1 MKRLTQDRFYDAEG
15 VAWKWTRKGWRKV
28 TRSAAKRLAIIA
40 TIAFSACSQL
50 QQFTATDVANAGVI
64 ATKSGDAAGAQCWGA
79 LGGAVMA
86 SPDPTGDGLAVL
98 VERYRLAQ
106 GVAAGPCAPV
116 ILPIILQLQMLGLR
130 VPLGGL

>member
-1 MKRLTQDRFYDAEG
+1 VKRL
-15 VAWKWTRKGWRKV
+15 
-28 TRSAAKRLAIIA
+28 LALAVIL
-40 TIAFSACSQL
+40 TFSACSGL
-50 QQFTATDVANAGVI
+50 QQFTAGDVANAVVI
-64 ATKSGDAAGAQCWGA
+64 ATKSGDTMGAQCWTA

-86 SPDPTGDGLAVL
+86 SPDPTTDGLAVL

-116 ILPIILQLQMLGLR
+116 ILPIIMQLQMLGLR

>member
-1 MKRLTQDRFYDAEG
+1 MTKRLLAL
-15 VAWKWTRKGWRKV
+15 
-28 TRSAAKRLAIIA
+28 AATLLAL
-40 TIAFSACSQL
+40 SACSGQL
-50 QQFTATDVANAGVI
+50 QQFTAGDATNAGVI
-64 ATKSGDAAGAQCWGA
+64 ATKGGDVAGAQCWTA

-86 SPDPTGDGLAVL
+86 SPDPTTDGLAVL

-116 ILPIILQLQMLGLR
+116 ILPIILQLQMLGLH